1 MISLINCMELH
12 ESRRQRYYEKLENLD
27 LNYSLAQKG
36 LKNLSK
42 ENSLKLEIYGV
53 LHAIQLTIERITDIS
68 AMFMKDQGKIVKN
81 TYDNLNEI
89 YLHGMLTNTSKNS
102 LFNLVGLRNRIAHD
116 YNGLDEDLALN
127 SFKENIDSVS
137 KFINGVKKWIGKS

>member
-1 MISLINCMELH
+1 MELH